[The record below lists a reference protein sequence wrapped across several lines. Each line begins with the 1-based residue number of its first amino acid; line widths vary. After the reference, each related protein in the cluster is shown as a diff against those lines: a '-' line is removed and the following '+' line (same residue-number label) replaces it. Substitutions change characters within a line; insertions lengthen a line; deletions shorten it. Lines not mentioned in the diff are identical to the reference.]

1 MTEPLPEEEQGPEP
15 GSLPSWVPVLIGG
28 LLVVLAALA
37 VYTGLHLRNEESLT
51 AQVHPRRRPM
61 TTAPPGEPG
70 AGASQ
75 VLHGESGENT
85 PTANAP
91 VTGEART
98 VISGDTSG
106 VQSTERIWARR
117 GMVLNVLPEDST
129 VYVND
134 VLIGQVR
141 QFNTMDEVYDFAE
154 PGSYTV
160 KIIAPSGAEKLFIV
174 TAGDEAKQEVAR
186 ISAKL

>member
-15 GSLPSWVPVLIGG
+15 GSLPSWIPVLIGG
-28 LLVVLAALA
+28 VLVILAGLA
-37 VYTGLHLRNEESLT
+37 VYTGLHFRNEESLT
-51 AQVHPRRRPM
+51 TQLQPRRRPM

-85 PTANAP
+85 PAANAP
-91 VTGEART
+91 VTGEARA
-98 VISGDTSG
+98 VITGDASG
-106 VQSTERIWARR
+106 VQTTARIWARR
-117 GMVLNVLPEDST
+117 GMVLNVLPDDSM

-141 QFNTMDEVYDFAE
+141 QFNTMDEIYDFAE

-160 KIIAPSGAEKLFIV
+160 KIIAPNGTEKTYII
-174 TAGDEAKQEVAR
+174 TAGDEAKEEVAR